1 MYILTEQNSCLHLPI
16 QRCCCRNRWNIGAAA
31 SPPCALGSPSALQL
45 LPLRA
50 LGRLRFL
57 CGEGV
62 VVQVSVSR
70 GRAVQF
76 VQSLKKKKSRG
87 DADGLQQQGQPAQRA
102 VCFGHRLSNAMSKK
116 GKKKKNRVQEFTK
129 LSDLRGRAA
138 FGCIRPRPT
147 CSVSRG
153 WQGLG
158 FPTCFTCRL

>member
-16 QRCCCRNRWNIGAAA
+16 QRRCCRNRSNIGAAA
-31 SPPCALGSPSALQL
+31 SPPCAPGSPCALQL

-50 LGRLRFL
+50 LGGLRFL

-87 DADGLQQQGQPAQRA
+87 DADGLRQQGQPAQRA
-102 VCFGHRLSNAMSKK
+102 VCFGHWLSNAVSKK
-116 GKKKKNRVQEFTK
+116 GKKKEK
-129 LSDLRGRAA
+129 
-138 FGCIRPRPT
+138 I
-147 CSVSRG
+147 
-153 WQGLG
+153 G
-158 FPTCFTCRL
+158 FRSLPISQT